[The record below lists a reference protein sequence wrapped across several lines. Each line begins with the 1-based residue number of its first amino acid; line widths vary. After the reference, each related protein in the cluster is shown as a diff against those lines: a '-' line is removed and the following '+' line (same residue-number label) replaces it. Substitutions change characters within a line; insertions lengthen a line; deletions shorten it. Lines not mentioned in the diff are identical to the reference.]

1 MFGNPETTTGGN
13 ALKFFASQR
22 IEIRKGDKI
31 MEDKEQVGYY
41 AKIKIAK
48 NKIFAPFKT
57 AELPI
62 KWQMGYDKTTDII
75 EASLILKLI
84 SKAGAFYTVGSEKC
98 QGKEKLVKYLESE
111 EKVRSNLEKEIQSK
125 IKDMRMGKKVLDD
138 EALKSMEAIIEEEL
152 GEIED

>member
-31 MEDKEQVGYY
+31 MEDKEQVGYF
-41 AKIKIAK
+41 AK

-62 KWQMGYDKTTDII
+62 KWQMGYDRTTDII
-75 EASLILKLI
+75 EAALVLKLI
-84 SKAGAFYTVGSEKC
+84 SKAGAFYTVGSEKV
-98 QGKEKLVKYLESE
+98 QGKEKLAKYLDSE
-111 EKVRSNLEKEIQSK
+111 EKIRSNLEKEIQAK

-138 EALKSMEAIIEEEL
+138 EALKSMEAIIEDEISEVEE
-152 GEIED
+152 